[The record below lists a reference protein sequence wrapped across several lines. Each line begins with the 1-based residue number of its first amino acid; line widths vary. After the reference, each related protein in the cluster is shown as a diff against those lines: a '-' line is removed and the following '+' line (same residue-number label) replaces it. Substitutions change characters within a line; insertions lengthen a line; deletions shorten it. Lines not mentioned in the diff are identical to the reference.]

1 MQRPY
6 LDIMEKAAKAY
17 TTEQIDKYIKEV
29 ENDGIRDHGFP
40 RLSANLA
47 VLIAYDRCTELYP
60 RVMRMLDLSFE

>member
-1 MQRPY
+1 MKRLY

-40 RLSANLA
+40 RLPESAAGTPDLQRSFRRR
-47 VLIAYDRCTELYP
+47 VHKKIRITE
-60 RVMRMLDLSFE
+60 R